1 MHYTMSFTYEYP
13 RAALTVDAVIFG
25 YDASE
30 NELRVLLIQR
40 ALPPFQGKW
49 ALPGG
54 FVRVGES
61 TDEAVRRE
69 LQEEAG
75 LQKVF
80 LEQLYTFSAPER
92 DPREHVITV
101 AYVALVQ
108 LLNHPPQAATDAA
121 QAAWFS
127 LSELPPLAFDHDQ
140 ILDTAHRRIQAKIR
154 YEPIGFELLPPKF
167 TLTQLQHLYEAVLG
181 QALDKRNFRKK
192 FLAME
197 LLKDT
202 GEVQQDVAH
211 RAAALWAFDRRRYE
225 RLRKEGFNFSL

>member
-1 MHYTMSFTYEYP
+1 MSFTYEYP

-40 ALPPFQGKW
+40 ALVPFQGKW

-69 LQEEAG
+69 LSEEAG

-80 LEQLYTFSAPER
+80 LEQLYTFSEPHR

>member
-1 MHYTMSFTYEYP
+1 MSFTYEYP

-61 TDEAVRRE
+61 TDEAARRE

-101 AYVALVQ
+101 AYMALVH
-108 LLNHPPQAATDAA
+108 LLDHPPQAATDAA

>member
-1 MHYTMSFTYEYP
+1 MSFTYEYP

-40 ALPPFQGKW
+40 ALQPFQGKW

-61 TDEAVRRE
+61 TDDAVRRE
-69 LQEEAG
+69 LHEEAG

-80 LEQLYTFSAPER
+80 MEQLYTFSEPHR